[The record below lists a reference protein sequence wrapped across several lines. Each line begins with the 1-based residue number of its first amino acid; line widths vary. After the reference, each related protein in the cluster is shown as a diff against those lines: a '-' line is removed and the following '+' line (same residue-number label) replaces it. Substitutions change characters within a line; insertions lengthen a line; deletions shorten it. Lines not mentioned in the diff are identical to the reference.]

1 MRALIWT
8 IRLLIFVF
16 LLGFAAMNS
25 DPVSL
30 RFFFGTQWQAP
41 LVIVIL
47 GFFAGGTLLG
57 ALSLLGTLFQ
67 LRRTLSRTRRELAR
81 ERERQAVLRPAPGG
95 DGPVT
100 PPPAGEA
107 VAQ

>member
-1 MRALIWT
+1 MRALILI
-8 IRLLIFVF
+8 IRLIIFFF

-30 RFFFGTQWQAP
+30 RFFFDTQWQAP
-41 LVIVIL
+41 LVIILL
-47 GFFAGGTLLG
+47 GFFAAGTALG

-67 LRRTLSRTRRELAR
+67 LRRELSRTRRELAR
-81 ERERQAVLRPAPGG
+81 ERERQAVLKPAASDAAVQPL
-95 DGPVT
+95 
-100 PPPAGEA
+100 PAGEA